1 MLIKHVQDMIRA
13 RGVGEH
19 NNSIVISF
27 HKLSNT
33 YNMALPQM
41 VMYRDHIFKNLNAC

>member
-1 MLIKHVQDMIRA
+1 MLIKHVQGMIRA

-19 NNSIVISF
+19 NSIVISF
-27 HKLSNT
+27 HKLSST
-33 YNMALPQM
+33 YNIALPQM